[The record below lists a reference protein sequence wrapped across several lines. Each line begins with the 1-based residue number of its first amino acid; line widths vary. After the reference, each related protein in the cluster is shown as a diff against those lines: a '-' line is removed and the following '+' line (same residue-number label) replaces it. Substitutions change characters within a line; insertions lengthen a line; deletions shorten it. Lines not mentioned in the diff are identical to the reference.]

1 MRWLGACLLGC
12 ALSAP
17 ALAQVGQQ
25 QRLWSDPAR
34 QAWGSEAARPLSLTL
49 WYPAEADS
57 PARTMPAGPFAT
69 EPVAPG
75 AAPAAKPQRLPLLL
89 LSHGT
94 GGSAMAMHW
103 LGHVLAARGYLVAA
117 LDHHGNSAAEGPYRL
132 EAFIAWWDRPRD
144 LSVAL
149 DLLLADPAWGP
160 RIDSAR
166 IGALGFSLGGY
177 TVLATLGARLDP
189 HALERF
195 LAPCLNAQSCRLPPE
210 AAWRF
215 TDAEV
220 SRLLREDGRLQASLA
235 DAGTDLRDARIRA
248 GLVLAPVH
256 GALLAQQ
263 SLAAI
268 RRPVHLIASEADE
281 QAPPSATAR
290 PVAAALPGATLHV
303 LTDASHYSFLSP
315 CTPDGRQQ
323 AAAICLDP
331 AGQARQALHR
341 QLAAEVLAF
350 FARALPSP

>member
-1 MRWLGACLLGC
+1 M
-12 ALSAP
+12 
-17 ALAQVGQQ
+17 LAQVGQQ

-34 QAWGSEAARPLSLTL
+34 QAWGSEEARPLRITL
-49 WYPAEADS
+49 WYPAEAG
-57 PARTMPAGPFAT
+57 ARLQTMPAGPFAT

-75 AAPAAKPQRLPLLL
+75 AAPAASPQRLPLLL

-94 GGSAMAMHW
+94 GGSAMAMSW
-103 LGHVLAARGYLVAA
+103 LGQALAAGGHLVAA
-117 LDHHGNSAAEGPYRL
+117 IDHHGNSAAEGPYRL

-149 DLLLADPAWGP
+149 DRLLADPAWGA

-166 IGALGFSLGGY
+166 IGVLGFSLGGY
-177 TVLATLGARLDP
+177 TALATLGARLDP
-189 HALERF
+189 QALERF

-215 TDAEV
+215 TDAEA
-220 SRLLREDGRLQASLA
+220 SRLLREQGRLRASLA
-235 DAGTDLRDARIRA
+235 DAGADWRDARIRA
-248 GLVLAPVH
+248 GLALAPVH
-256 GALLAQQ
+256 GALLTQQ

-268 RRPVHLIASEADE
+268 RSPVHLIASEADE

-303 LTDASHYSFLSP
+303 LTGVAHYGFLSP
-315 CTPDGRQQ
+315 CTPEGRQQ
-323 AAAICLDP
+323 AAAICSDAEGP
-331 AGQARQALHR
+331 ARQALHP

-350 FARALPSP
+350 FARALPAP